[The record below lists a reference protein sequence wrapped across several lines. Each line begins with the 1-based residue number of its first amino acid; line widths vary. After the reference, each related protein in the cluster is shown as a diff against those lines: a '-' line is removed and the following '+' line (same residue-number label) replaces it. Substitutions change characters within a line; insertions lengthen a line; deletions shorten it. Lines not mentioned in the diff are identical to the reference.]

1 MAEIASNKEPVIPVI
16 ESEDSRKYFKSLV
29 PEAKKQL
36 LRIMKNS
43 RNEKVVANVATNIID
58 RAMNK
63 NLLGNNGP
71 IISISADKMVLVNN
85 TLKELL
91 GGE

>member
-1 MAEIASNKEPVIPVI
+1 VNEIASNNDKILTVNTPETQ
-16 ESEDSRKYFKSLV
+16 DYFKSLV

-43 RNEKVVANVATNIID
+43 RNEKIVANVATSIID
-58 RAMNK
+58 RAEGKK
-63 NLLGNNGP
+63 NNTGP
-71 IISISADKMVLVNN
+71 IINISAEKMVLLNN
-85 TLKELL
+85 TLKDLL